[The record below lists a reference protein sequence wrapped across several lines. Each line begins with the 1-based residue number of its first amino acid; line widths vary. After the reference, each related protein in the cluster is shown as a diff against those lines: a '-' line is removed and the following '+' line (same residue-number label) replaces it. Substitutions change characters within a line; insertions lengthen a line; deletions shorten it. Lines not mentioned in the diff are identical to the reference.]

1 MISCSGCGALCS
13 ENARLCPSCGRAIS
27 IPDKPTLE
35 PGGTAAGSPPIPVR
49 SHLPQSGGFSPGTV
63 LIERYRIVA
72 LLGRG
77 GMGEVYRA
85 EDLKLGNVVA
95 LKFLPASLQNDAA
108 VLAGFHAE
116 VRNARQVSHPNVCR
130 YAASHISTLQTG
142 LQTNC
147 QNRRYTD
154 NPSCTTLEQA
164 GSFPFLSQEKEI
176 SDGMSN

>member
-1 MISCSGCGALCS
+1 MVTCSGCGALCS
-13 ENARLCPSCGRAIS
+13 ENARLCSSCGRAIS
-27 IPDKPTLE
+27 IPDTPTLE
-35 PGGTAAGSPPIPVR
+35 PRGTAAGSAPAPVR
-49 SHLPQSGGFSPGTV
+49 SHPPQSGGFSPGTV

-108 VLAGFHAE
+108 ALAGFHAE

-130 YAASHISTLQTG
+130 VYDIGEANGQHFLTMVCGAP
-142 LQTNC
+142 
-147 QNRRYTD
+147 RRATSGVRAWQKTS
-154 NPSCTTLEQA
+154 SCRLA
-164 GSFPFLSQEKEI
+164 DSQRI
-176 SDGMSN
+176 